1 MLSYGYPMGMLWL
14 SYGKDCCFDTKWN
27 YLVRLVSARKM
38 ERLCSFAGI
47 QTFLLKVGAKLRKIN
62 EKSKN
67 VALFCPN
74 ICIFDFFAV
83 PLHAFSCKKHVIH
96 LLTRAWIRVIR
107 SP

>member
-1 MLSYGYPMGMLWL
+1 MDL
-14 SYGKDCCFDTKWN
+14 F
-27 YLVRLVSARKM
+27 R
-38 ERLCSFAGI
+38 SFVDI

-67 VALFCPN
+67 VALFYPN

-107 SP
+107 RP